1 MSIKGNFIYSTILTF
16 STYLVPLMIFPYIS
30 RILGVDCIGAIDTI
44 DNIIDYCILFSMMGM
59 STLGIR
65 EIAKYKNDKNRLQET
80 FNNLFWLNVIS
91 TIVVFFFLIVTTI
104 CIPTLQQRIVLLTI
118 GSFKLF
124 ANLFWIEW
132 FYRGLE
138 DFKYITIRSVIV
150 RLLFI
155 VSVFVFIKE
164 KSDFTLYYILFVS
177 IVIINAICNWTYKRN
192 KVSLRFKHIALKAYA
207 KPFIILG
214 VFAMLSAIYTK
225 LSIPVLSFTCGDT
238 EAGYYATATRMYQVV
253 IALISSLISVLIP
266 RMSVLIRESNYTEIS
281 HLFELAFK
289 MLFFISLPIIWYVE
303 FLAPDIIAI
312 FAGNEFVQAAIPM
325 RIVIFLVLIIGSE
338 QIYIMQLLIPL
349 NKDKIVA
356 VAGLCGVITW
366 AILSTI
372 LVPLLHGIGT
382 SIVWIATESV
392 VLLIAI
398 YYIKKTMGYHYP
410 WKLFFLSCLES
421 IPYAIMGGSLLLLVG
436 QTYLRAVL
444 ITISFIIYSIF
455 LWHKKKI
462 LAQ

>member
-1 MSIKGNFIYSTILTF
+1 MSLKGNFIYSTILTF
-16 STYLVPLMIFPYIS
+16 STYLVPLMVFPYIS
-30 RILGVDCIGAIDTI
+30 RILGVDSIGAIDTI

-192 KVSLRFKHIALKAYA
+192 KVSLRFKHIALKTYA

-266 RMSVLIRESNYTEIS
+266 RMSVLIREGNYREIS

-289 MLFFISLPIIWYVE
+289 LLFFISLPIIWYVE
-303 FLAPDIIAI
+303 FLAPDIIMI
-312 FAGNEFVQAAIPM
+312 FAGSGFEQAAIPM
-325 RIVIFLVLIIGSE
+325 RIVIFQVLIIGSE

-349 NKDKIVA
+349 NKDKKVA

-372 LVPLLHGIGT
+372 LVPLWHGIGT
-382 SIVWIATESV
+382 SIVWVATESV

-398 YYIKKTMGYHYP
+398 YYIKKAMGYHYP
-410 WKLFFLSCLES
+410 WKLFFLSCIES
-421 IPYAIMGGSLLLLVG
+421 IPYAVMGGCLLLLVD
-436 QTYLRAVL
+436 QTYFRAVL

>member
-16 STYLVPLMIFPYIS
+16 STYLVPLMVFPYIS
-30 RILGVDCIGAIDTI
+30 RILGVDSIGAIDTI

-192 KVSLRFKHIALKAYA
+192 KVSLRFKHIALKTYA

-214 VFAMLSAIYTK
+214 IFAMLSAIYTK

-266 RMSVLIRESNYTEIS
+266 RMSVLIREGNYREIS

-289 MLFFISLPIIWYVE
+289 LLFFISLPIIWYVE
-303 FLAPDIIAI
+303 FLAPDIIMI
-312 FAGNEFVQAAIPM
+312 FAGSGFEQAAIPM
-325 RIVIFLVLIIGSE
+325 RIVIFQVLIIGSE

-349 NKDKIVA
+349 NKDKKVA

-382 SIVWIATESV
+382 SIVWVATESV

-398 YYIKKTMGYHYP
+398 YYIKKAMGYHYP
-410 WKLFFLSCLES
+410 WKLFFLSCIES
-421 IPYAIMGGSLLLLVG
+421 IPYAVMGGCLLLLVD
-436 QTYLRAVL
+436 QTYFRAVL

>member
-1 MSIKGNFIYSTILTF
+1 MSLKGNFIYSTILTF
-16 STYLVPLMIFPYIS
+16 STYLVPLMVFPYIS
-30 RILGVDCIGAIDTI
+30 RILGVDSIGAIDTI

-192 KVSLRFKHIALKAYA
+192 KVSLRFKHIALKTYA

-214 VFAMLSAIYTK
+214 IFAMLSAIYTK

-266 RMSVLIRESNYTEIS
+266 RMSVLIREGNYREIS

-289 MLFFISLPIIWYVE
+289 LLFFISLPIIWYVE
-303 FLAPDIIAI
+303 FLAPDIIMI
-312 FAGNEFVQAAIPM
+312 FAGSGFEQAAIPM
-325 RIVIFLVLIIGSE
+325 RIVIFQVLIIGSE

-349 NKDKIVA
+349 NKDKKVA

-398 YYIKKTMGYHYP
+398 YYIKKAMGYHYP
-410 WKLFFLSCLES
+410 WKLFFLSCIES
-421 IPYAIMGGSLLLLVG
+421 IPYAVMGGCLLLLVD
-436 QTYLRAVL
+436 QTYFRAVL

>member
-16 STYLVPLMIFPYIS
+16 STYLVPLMVFPYIS

-65 EIAKYKNDKNRLQET
+65 EIAKYKNDKKRLQET
-80 FNNLFWLNVIS
+80 FNNLFWLNAIS
-91 TIVVFFFLIVTTI
+91 TIVVFFFLIVATI
-104 CIPTLQQRIVLLTI
+104 SIPILQQRIVLLTI
-118 GSFKLF
+118 GTFKLF

-214 VFAMLSAIYTK
+214 VF
-225 LSIPVLSFTCGDT
+225 SF
-238 EAGYYATATRMYQVV
+238 
-253 IALISSLISVLIP
+253 
-266 RMSVLIRESNYTEIS
+266 
-281 HLFELAFK
+281 
-289 MLFFISLPIIWYVE
+289 FFV
-303 FLAPDIIAI
+303 
-312 FAGNEFVQAAIPM
+312 M
-325 RIVIFLVLIIGSE
+325 
-338 QIYIMQLLIPL
+338 
-349 NKDKIVA
+349 
-356 VAGLCGVITW
+356 
-366 AILSTI
+366 
-372 LVPLLHGIGT
+372 
-382 SIVWIATESV
+382 
-392 VLLIAI
+392 
-398 YYIKKTMGYHYP
+398 
-410 WKLFFLSCLES
+410 FLS
-421 IPYAIMGGSLLLLVG
+421 
-436 QTYLRAVL
+436 
-444 ITISFIIYSIF
+444 
-455 LWHKKKI
+455 
-462 LAQ
+462 

>member
-16 STYLVPLMIFPYIS
+16 STYLVPLMVFPYIS

-214 VFAMLSAIYTK
+214 IFAMLSAIYTK

>member
-16 STYLVPLMIFPYIS
+16 STYLVPLMVFPYIS

-65 EIAKYKNDKNRLQET
+65 EIAKYKNDKKRLQET
-80 FNNLFWLNVIS
+80 FNNLFWLNAIS
-91 TIVVFFFLIVTTI
+91 TIVVFFFLIVATI
-104 CIPTLQQRIVLLTI
+104 CIPILQQRVVLLTI
-118 GSFKLF
+118 GTFKLF

-455 LWHKKKI
+455 LWYKKKI

>member
-16 STYLVPLMIFPYIS
+16 STYLVPLMVFPYIS
-30 RILGVDCIGAIDTI
+30 RILGVDSIGAIDTI

-372 LVPLLHGIGT
+372 LLPLLHGIGT

>member
-16 STYLVPLMIFPYIS
+16 STYLVPLMVFPYIS

-65 EIAKYKNDKNRLQET
+65 EIAKYKNDKKRLQET
-80 FNNLFWLNVIS
+80 FNNLFWLNAIS
-91 TIVVFFFLIVTTI
+91 TIVVFFFLIVATI
-104 CIPTLQQRIVLLTI
+104 CIPILQQRVVLLTI
-118 GSFKLF
+118 GTFKLF

-444 ITISFIIYSIF
+444 ITISFIIYSIL

-462 LAQ
+462 PAQ

>member
-1 MSIKGNFIYSTILTF
+1 MSLKGNFIYSTILTF
-16 STYLVPLMIFPYIS
+16 STYLVPLMVFPYIS
-30 RILGVDCIGAIDTI
+30 RILGVDSIGAIDTI

-192 KVSLRFKHIALKAYA
+192 KVYLRFKHIALKAYA

>member
-1 MSIKGNFIYSTILTF
+1 MSLKGNFIYSTILTF
-16 STYLVPLMIFPYIS
+16 STYLVPLMVFPYIS
-30 RILGVDCIGAIDTI
+30 RILGVDSIGAIDTI

-65 EIAKYKNDKNRLQET
+65 EIAKYKNDKKRLQET

-192 KVSLRFKHIALKAYA
+192 KVSLRFKHIALKTYA

-214 VFAMLSAIYTK
+214 IFAMLSAIYTK

-266 RMSVLIRESNYTEIS
+266 RMSVLIREGNYREIS

-289 MLFFISLPIIWYVE
+289 LLFFISLPIIWYVE
-303 FLAPDIIAI
+303 FLAPDIIMI
-312 FAGNEFVQAAIPM
+312 FAGSGFEQAAIPM
-325 RIVIFLVLIIGSE
+325 RIVIFQVLIIGSE

-349 NKDKIVA
+349 NKDKKVA

-372 LVPLLHGIGT
+372 LVPLWHGIGT
-382 SIVWIATESV
+382 SIVWVATESV

-398 YYIKKTMGYHYP
+398 YYIKKAMGYHYP
-410 WKLFFLSCLES
+410 WKLFFLSCIES
-421 IPYAIMGGSLLLLVG
+421 IPYAVMGGSLLLLVD

-455 LWHKKKI
+455 LWYKKKI

>member
-16 STYLVPLMIFPYIS
+16 STYLVPLMVFPYIS
-30 RILGVDCIGAIDTI
+30 RILGVDSIGAIDTI

-80 FNNLFWLNVIS
+80 FNNLFWLNAIS

-192 KVSLRFKHIALKAYA
+192 KVSLRFKHIALKTYA

-214 VFAMLSAIYTK
+214 IFAMLSAIYTK

>member
-16 STYLVPLMIFPYIS
+16 STYLVPLMVFPYIS
-30 RILGVDCIGAIDTI
+30 RILGVDSIGAIDTI

>member
-1 MSIKGNFIYSTILTF
+1 MSLKGNFIYSTILTF
-16 STYLVPLMIFPYIS
+16 STYLVPLMVFPYIS
-30 RILGVDCIGAIDTI
+30 RILGVDSIGAIDTI

-65 EIAKYKNDKNRLQET
+65 EIAKYKNDKKRLQET

-192 KVSLRFKHIALKAYA
+192 KVSLRFKHIALKTYA

-214 VFAMLSAIYTK
+214 IFAMLSAIYTK

-266 RMSVLIRESNYTEIS
+266 RMSVLIREGNYREIS

-289 MLFFISLPIIWYVE
+289 LLFFISLPIIWYVE
-303 FLAPDIIAI
+303 FLAPDIIMI
-312 FAGNEFVQAAIPM
+312 FAGSGFEQAAIPM
-325 RIVIFLVLIIGSE
+325 RIVIFQVLIIGSE

-349 NKDKIVA
+349 NKDKKVA

-372 LVPLLHGIGT
+372 LVPLWHGIGT
-382 SIVWIATESV
+382 SIVWVATESV

-398 YYIKKTMGYHYP
+398 YYIKKAMGYHYP
-410 WKLFFLSCLES
+410 WKLFFLSCIES
-421 IPYAIMGGSLLLLVG
+421 IPYAVIGGSLLLLVD

>member
-1 MSIKGNFIYSTILTF
+1 MSLKGNFIYSTILTF
-16 STYLVPLMIFPYIS
+16 STYLVPLMVFPYIS
-30 RILGVDCIGAIDTI
+30 RILGVDSIGAIDTI

-266 RMSVLIRESNYTEIS
+266 RMSVLIREGNYREIS

-289 MLFFISLPIIWYVE
+289 LLFFISLPIIWYVE
-303 FLAPDIIAI
+303 FLAPDIIMI
-312 FAGNEFVQAAIPM
+312 FAGSGFEQAAIPM
-325 RIVIFLVLIIGSE
+325 RIVIFQVLIIGSE

-349 NKDKIVA
+349 NKDKKVA

-372 LVPLLHGIGT
+372 LVPLWHGIGT
-382 SIVWIATESV
+382 SIVWVATESV

-398 YYIKKTMGYHYP
+398 YYIKKAMGYHYP
-410 WKLFFLSCLES
+410 WKLFFLSCIES
-421 IPYAIMGGSLLLLVG
+421 IPYAVMGGCLLLLVD
-436 QTYLRAVL
+436 QTYFRAVL

>member
-16 STYLVPLMIFPYIS
+16 STYLVPLVVFPYIS

-65 EIAKYKNDKNRLQET
+65 EIAKYKNDKKRLQET
-80 FNNLFWLNVIS
+80 FNNLFWLNAIS
-91 TIVVFFFLIVTTI
+91 TIVVFFFLIVATI
-104 CIPTLQQRIVLLTI
+104 SIPILQQRIVLLTI
-118 GSFKLF
+118 GTFKLF

-312 FAGNEFVQAAIPM
+312 FAGNGFVQAAIPM

-436 QTYLRAVL
+436 QTYLRAVF

-455 LWHKKKI
+455 LWRKKKI

>member
-1 MSIKGNFIYSTILTF
+1 MSLKGNFIYSTILTF
-16 STYLVPLMIFPYIS
+16 STYLVPLMVFPYIS
-30 RILGVDCIGAIDTI
+30 RILGVDSIGAIDTI

-192 KVSLRFKHIALKAYA
+192 KVSLRFKHIALKTYA

-214 VFAMLSAIYTK
+214 IFAMLSAIYTK

-266 RMSVLIRESNYTEIS
+266 RMSVLIREGNYREIS

-289 MLFFISLPIIWYVE
+289 LLFFISLPIIWYVE
-303 FLAPDIIAI
+303 FLAPDIIMI
-312 FAGNEFVQAAIPM
+312 FAGSGFEQAAIPM
-325 RIVIFLVLIIGSE
+325 RIVIFQVLIIGSE

-349 NKDKIVA
+349 NKDKKVA
-356 VAGLCGVITW
+356 VAVLCGVITW

-372 LVPLLHGIGT
+372 LVPLWHGIGT
-382 SIVWIATESV
+382 SIVWVATESV

-398 YYIKKTMGYHYP
+398 YYIKKAMGYHYP
-410 WKLFFLSCLES
+410 WKLFFLSCIES
-421 IPYAIMGGSLLLLVG
+421 IPYAVMGGSLLLLVD
-436 QTYLRAVL
+436 QTYFRAVL

>member
-1 MSIKGNFIYSTILTF
+1 MSITGNFIYSTILTF
-16 STYLVPLMIFPYIS
+16 STYLVPLMVFPYIS
-30 RILGVDCIGAIDTI
+30 RILGVDSIGAIDTI

-80 FNNLFWLNVIS
+80 FNNLCWLNVIS

>member
-1 MSIKGNFIYSTILTF
+1 MSITGNFIYSTILTF
-16 STYLVPLMIFPYIS
+16 STYLVPLMVFPYIS
-30 RILGVDCIGAIDTI
+30 RILGVDSIGAIDTI

>member
-16 STYLVPLMIFPYIS
+16 STYLVPLMVFPYIS

-65 EIAKYKNDKNRLQET
+65 EIAKYKNYKKRLQET
-80 FNNLFWLNVIS
+80 FNNLFWLNAIS
-91 TIVVFFFLIVTTI
+91 TIVVFFFLIVVTI
-104 CIPTLQQRIVLLTI
+104 CIPILQQRIVLLTI
-118 GSFKLF
+118 GTFKLF

>member
-1 MSIKGNFIYSTILTF
+1 MSLKGNFIYSTILTF
-16 STYLVPLMIFPYIS
+16 STYLVPLMVFPYIS
-30 RILGVDCIGAIDTI
+30 RILGVDSIGAIDTI

-192 KVSLRFKHIALKAYA
+192 KVSLRFKHIALKTYA

-214 VFAMLSAIYTK
+214 IFAMLSAIYTK

-266 RMSVLIRESNYTEIS
+266 RMSVLIREGNYREIS

-289 MLFFISLPIIWYVE
+289 LLFFISLPIIWYVE
-303 FLAPDIIAI
+303 FLAPDIIMI
-312 FAGNEFVQAAIPM
+312 FAGSGFEQAAIPM
-325 RIVIFLVLIIGSE
+325 RIVIFQVLIIGSE

-349 NKDKIVA
+349 NKDKKVA

-372 LVPLLHGIGT
+372 LVPLWHGIGT
-382 SIVWIATESV
+382 SIVWVATESV

-398 YYIKKTMGYHYP
+398 YYIKKAMGYHYP
-410 WKLFFLSCLES
+410 WKLFFLSCIES
-421 IPYAIMGGSLLLLVG
+421 IPYAVMGGCLLLLVD
-436 QTYLRAVL
+436 QTYFRAVL

>member
-1 MSIKGNFIYSTILTF
+1 MSLKGNFIYSTILTF
-16 STYLVPLMIFPYIS
+16 STYLVPLMVFPYIS
-30 RILGVDCIGAIDTI
+30 RILGVDSIGAIDTI

>member
-1 MSIKGNFIYSTILTF
+1 MSLKGNFIYSTILTF
-16 STYLVPLMIFPYIS
+16 STYLVPLMVFPYIS
-30 RILGVDCIGAIDTI
+30 RILGVDSIGTIDTI

-214 VFAMLSAIYTK
+214 IFAMLSAIYTK

>member
-1 MSIKGNFIYSTILTF
+1 MSLKGNFIYSTILTF
-16 STYLVPLMIFPYIS
+16 STYLVPLMVFPYIS
-30 RILGVDCIGAIDTI
+30 RILGVDSIGTIDTI

-192 KVSLRFKHIALKAYA
+192 KVSLRFKHIALKTYA

-214 VFAMLSAIYTK
+214 IFAMLSAIYTK

-266 RMSVLIRESNYTEIS
+266 RMSVLIREGNYREIS

-289 MLFFISLPIIWYVE
+289 LLFFISLPIIWYVE
-303 FLAPDIIAI
+303 FLAPDIIMI
-312 FAGNEFVQAAIPM
+312 FAGSGFEQAAIPM
-325 RIVIFLVLIIGSE
+325 RIVIFQVLIIGSE

-349 NKDKIVA
+349 NKDKKVA

-372 LVPLLHGIGT
+372 LVPLWHGIGT
-382 SIVWIATESV
+382 SIVWVATESV

-398 YYIKKTMGYHYP
+398 YYIKKAMGYHYP
-410 WKLFFLSCLES
+410 WKLFFLSCIES
-421 IPYAIMGGSLLLLVG
+421 IPYAVMGGCLLLLVD
-436 QTYLRAVL
+436 QTYFRAVL

>member
-1 MSIKGNFIYSTILTF
+1 MSLKGNFIYSTILTF
-16 STYLVPLMIFPYIS
+16 STYLVPLMVFPYIS
-30 RILGVDCIGAIDTI
+30 RILGVDSIGAIDTI

-192 KVSLRFKHIALKAYA
+192 KVSLRFKHIALKTYA

-214 VFAMLSAIYTK
+214 IFAMLSAIYTK

-238 EAGYYATATRMYQVV
+238 EAGYYVTATRMYQVV

-266 RMSVLIRESNYTEIS
+266 RMSVLIREGNYREIS

-289 MLFFISLPIIWYVE
+289 LLFFISLPIIWYVE
-303 FLAPDIIAI
+303 FLAPDIIMI
-312 FAGNEFVQAAIPM
+312 FAGSGFEQAAIPM
-325 RIVIFLVLIIGSE
+325 RIVIFQVLIIGSE

-349 NKDKIVA
+349 NKDKKVA

-372 LVPLLHGIGT
+372 LVPLWHGIGT
-382 SIVWIATESV
+382 SIVWVATESV

-398 YYIKKTMGYHYP
+398 YYIKKAMGYHYP
-410 WKLFFLSCLES
+410 WKLFFLSCIES
-421 IPYAIMGGSLLLLVG
+421 IPYAVMGGSLLLLVD
-436 QTYLRAVL
+436 QTYFRAVL

>member
-1 MSIKGNFIYSTILTF
+1 MSLKGNFIYSTILTF
-16 STYLVPLMIFPYIS
+16 STYLVPLMVFPYIS
-30 RILGVDCIGAIDTI
+30 RILGVDSIGTIDTI

>member
-16 STYLVPLMIFPYIS
+16 STYLVPLMVFPYIS